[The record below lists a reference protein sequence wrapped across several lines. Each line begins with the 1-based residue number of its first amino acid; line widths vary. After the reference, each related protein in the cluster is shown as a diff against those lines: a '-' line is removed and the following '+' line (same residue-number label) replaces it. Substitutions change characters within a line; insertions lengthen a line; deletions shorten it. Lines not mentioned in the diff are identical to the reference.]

1 MDEFLNKFYPIE
13 ATRENEVIKIAHV
26 AIMASTRAQQIALSK
41 ATFGA
46 RVTVE
51 PADFL
56 LILEKND
63 KPLVVMKEKKKG
75 RFLKHDYMY
84 MTAYKGFVFLTQ
96 SPIPLDLPRDAEV
109 IITLRM
115 V

>member
-1 MDEFLNKFYPIE
+1 MS
-13 ATRENEVIKIAHV
+13 
-26 AIMASTRAQQIALSK
+26 STRAQQIALSK

-63 KPLVVMKEKKKG
+63 NPFVVMKEKKEG
-75 RFLKHDYMY
+75 RIFKHDYIY
-84 MTAYKGFVFLTQ
+84 MTGYKGFVLITQ
-96 SPIPLDLPRDAEV
+96 SPIPLELPRDAEV
-109 IITLRM
+109 IITLKM
-115 V
+115 I